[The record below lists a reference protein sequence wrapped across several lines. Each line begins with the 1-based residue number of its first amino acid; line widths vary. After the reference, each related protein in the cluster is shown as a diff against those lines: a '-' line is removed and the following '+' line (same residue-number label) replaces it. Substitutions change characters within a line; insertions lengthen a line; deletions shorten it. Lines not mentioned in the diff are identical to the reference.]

1 MPACECGRRWQ
12 VSLLAI
18 RERELKLYTQN
29 CRAIGTQAALLA
41 GFAYGG
47 CCLGSYLFPE
57 ESSDS
62 MRAAYLVA
70 MTWAMGLNVY
80 CLFSSTLCTML
91 GPGLALRG
99 PDGSME
105 QAVEGL
111 AIEYRFTFVVYV
123 IGLLMFFAGAP
134 PLRLLASGEPQSPA
148 ANIAACARQRRA
160 EKPRPTWRAT
170 AQAQRSSSS

>member
-1 MPACECGRRWQ
+1 MPQ

-57 ESSDS
+57 DSSDS

-123 IGLLMFFAGAP
+123 VGLLMFFAGAP
-134 PLRLLASGEPQSPA
+134 PLLRVD
-148 ANIAACARQRRA
+148 RRSR
-160 EKPRPTWRAT
+160 PRPACP
-170 AQAQRSSSS
+170 AQVPRSSSS